1 MHSLA
6 HSALSLYNFYLL
18 PFSIAAAPSIPQS
31 MDSVLLT
38 CFNKCY
44 IIFTWQPPD
53 NSAATNV
60 SHYLFYLND
69 NLVSAEII
77 VLVLDET
84 GTNQMSFT
92 EANCVNQTVGIS
104 ASNGCF
110 EGPRTSMM
118 VTPRNL
124 TAQDM
129 QRIPNVYDL
138 LMEECGSESPT
149 MNGGTTNT
157 QCKLNGN

>member
-1 MHSLA
+1 M
-6 HSALSLYNFYLL
+6 
-18 PFSIAAAPSIPQS
+18 PQS
-31 MDSVLLT
+31 MDSVLLKSP
-38 CFNKCY
+38 CSNKCY

-77 VLVLDET
+77 VLDET
-84 GTNQMSFT
+84 GTNQTSLT
-92 EANCVNQTVGIS
+92 EANCTNQTVGIS

-110 EGPRTSMM
+110 EGPHTSMM
-118 VTPRNL
+118 VTLRNL
-124 TAQDM
+124 TVQDV
-129 QRIPNVYDL
+129 QRIQNVYDL

-149 MNGGTTNT
+149 RNGGTTNT

>member
-1 MHSLA
+1 MYSLA
-6 HSALSLYNFYLL
+6 LSALSLYNFYLL

-60 SHYLFYLND
+60 SHYFFYLND
-69 NLVSAEII
+69 NLVSAE

-92 EANCVNQTVGIS
+92 EANCTNQTVGIS

-124 TAQDM
+124 TVQDV
-129 QRIPNVYDL
+129 QRIQNVYDL
-138 LMEECGSESPT
+138 LMEECGLESPT

>member
-1 MHSLA
+1 M
-6 HSALSLYNFYLL
+6 
-18 PFSIAAAPSIPQS
+18 PQS
-31 MDSVLLT
+31 MDSVLLKSP
-38 CFNKCY
+38 CSNKCY

-69 NLVSAEII
+69 NLVSAE

-84 GTNQMSFT
+84 GTNQTSFT

-104 ASNGCF
+104 ASDGCC

-124 TAQDM
+124 TVQDV
-129 QRIPNVYDL
+129 QRIPNTTEFLILNQDVADL

-149 MNGGTTNT
+149 INGGTINT
-157 QCKLNGN
+157 QCKLNSN

>member
-1 MHSLA
+1 M
-6 HSALSLYNFYLL
+6 LL
-18 PFSIAAAPSIPQS
+18 KSPCS
-31 MDSVLLT
+31 
-38 CFNKCY
+38 NKCY

-69 NLVSAEII
+69 NLVSAEI
-77 VLVLDET
+77 LVLDET
-84 GTNQMSFT
+84 GTNQTSFT
-92 EANCVNQTVGIS
+92 EANCTNQTVGIS

-124 TAQDM
+124 TVEDV
-129 QRIPNVYDL
+129 QRIQNTTEFLILNQDVADL
-138 LMEECGSESPT
+138 LMEECGSELPNL
-149 MNGGTTNT
+149 NGGMTNT
-157 QCKLNGN
+157 QCKLNSN

>member
-1 MHSLA
+1 M
-6 HSALSLYNFYLL
+6 
-18 PFSIAAAPSIPQS
+18 PQS
-31 MDSVLLT
+31 MDSVLLKSP
-38 CFNKCY
+38 CSNKCY

-69 NLVSAEII
+69 NLVSAEI
-77 VLVLDET
+77 LVLDET
-84 GTNQMSFT
+84 GTNQTSFT
-92 EANCVNQTVGIS
+92 EANCANQTVGVS

-124 TAQDM
+124 TAQDV
-129 QRIPNVYDL
+129 QRIQNVYDL
-138 LMEECGSESPT
+138 LIEECGSESPT
-149 MNGGTTNT
+149 MNCGTTNT